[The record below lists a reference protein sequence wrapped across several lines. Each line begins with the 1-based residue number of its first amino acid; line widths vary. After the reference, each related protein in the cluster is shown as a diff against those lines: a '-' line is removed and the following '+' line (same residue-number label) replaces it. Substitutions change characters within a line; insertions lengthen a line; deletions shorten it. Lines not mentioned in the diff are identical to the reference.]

1 MIEEATSS
9 KPSGTT
15 DTPLVSVVAPCFNA
29 EKYLEEALRSIYAQ
43 DYPNFE
49 VIIVDDGSTDASY
62 AMLEQLQ
69 ASYGFQLYRQRN
81 QGVSAAL
88 NLGLQHARGDYVATP
103 DLDDIMLPHSLSV
116 RAEYLDQHPEV
127 GCVGALVIYIDSEG
141 QETKRQSSNRIR
153 QLDFDYLL
161 GNAYVCGAPVSLYR
175 MEALRAAG
183 FYDPQ
188 IKVQDFQPEFIE

>member
-9 KPSGTT
+9 KHSGTT
-15 DTPLVSVVAPCFNA
+15 DAPLVSVVAPCFNA
-29 EKYLEEALRSIYAQ
+29 EKYLEEALRSIYEQ

-49 VIIVDDGSTDASY
+49 VIIVDDGSTDNSY

-69 ASYGFQLYRQRN
+69 KVHGFQLYRQQN

-88 NLGLQHARGDYVATP
+88 NFGLQHARGDYVATP

-116 RAEYLDQHPEV
+116 RAAYLDQHPEV

-141 QETKRQSSNRIR
+141 RKPSGRTATASASWTSTTCS
-153 QLDFDYLL
+153 
-161 GNAYVCGAPVSLYR
+161 ATPMSAAPRCPCTEWRPCAPPASTIPR
-175 MEALRAAG
+175 SRCRTSR
-183 FYDPQ
+183 
-188 IKVQDFQPEFIE
+188 

>member
-127 GCVGALVIYIDSEG
+127 GCVGAPW
-141 QETKRQSSNRIR
+141 SSTSTAKARKPS
-153 QLDFDYLL
+153 
-161 GNAYVCGAPVSLYR
+161 G
-175 MEALRAAG
+175 RAATASASWTSTTCSAT
-183 FYDPQ
+183 PMSAAPRCPSTAWKPCAPPAST
-188 IKVQDFQPEFIE
+188 IRRSRSRISR